1 MRKVIYLAIAAL
13 LCSSCFQITLN
24 GGKHVIRGKG
34 PVITKSFDFKDFDAI
49 CVKGIADIQFTQADT
64 WEVTLKTQE
73 NIFEHLDYKVEDGVL
88 FIQEKD
94 RLRINVKVYDL
105 TIQAPDLKRIEVNG
119 VGDFDIPKGLH
130 TDGNLEIEING
141 VGDFD
146 CNDLVCNDLDVQIN
160 GVGDACV
167 SGKAETASLKVFGVG
182 DIDARGLIVA
192 GNVNTRKSG
201 VGAIRLP

>member
-1 MRKVIYLAIAAL
+1 MKKFICLAFAVL
-13 LCSSCFQITLN
+13 LCVSCFQINLN
-24 GGKHVIRGKG
+24 GGKHVIKGKG

-49 CVKGIADIQFTQADT
+49 RVRGIADIQFTQADT

-88 FIQEKD
+88 LIQEKD
-94 RLRINVKVYDL
+94 RLRFKVKVYDL

-130 TDGNLEIEING
+130 TDGNLAIEVNG

-146 CNDLVCNDLDVQIN
+146 CHDLVCNDLDVRIN
-160 GVGDACV
+160 GVGDVCV
-167 SGKAETASLKVFGVG
+167 SGKAETASLEVSGVG
-182 DIDARGLIVA
+182 DIDARGLVVA